1 MCIIFKEHADHK
13 YTKKDT
19 FVRTRTLFVIDP
31 VETDIFVP
39 CVHVSRAVLKHG
51 DKFNGDFPN
60 QISGHF
66 SSIEAQASHWST
78 YLYIVCFG
86 SW

>member
-39 CVHVSRAVLKHG
+39 RVHVSRAVLKHG
-51 DKFNGDFPN
+51 DQLTVPFLIRFLVIFLLLTHRLPIGVP
-60 QISGHF
+60 I
-66 SSIEAQASHWST
+66 
-78 YLYIVCFG
+78 YILCALVVG
-86 SW
+86 